1 LSKIYIDGLGRQT
14 KFDGKHD
21 IMIYTSSVIV
31 NHNSLRVLPY
41 ITFYYLIIVSSLV
54 SIIISNGI
62 WHWLVATRRTLM
74 TTKYACPID
83 VIGIYLG
90 GPLEVCCCCANT

>member
-1 LSKIYIDGLGRQT
+1 MDSSSISFLTRGPRGSRLRSPTNDYKSTMELSKIYIDGLGRQT

-41 ITFYYLIIVSSLV
+41 ITFYYLMCYKGCITASFYVV
-54 SIIISNGI
+54 
-62 WHWLVATRRTLM
+62 
-74 TTKYACPID
+74 
-83 VIGIYLG
+83 
-90 GPLEVCCCCANT
+90 